1 MKYRWD
7 RKYLQWGVTAF
18 CVIACSIIFYS
29 VINQWSAV
37 HRVIDRINDL
47 LSPMIIGLIIAYILN
62 PVLSFAE
69 NKLMIPLGKRIY
81 PRDDK
86 KARVFARSTGVALVV
101 LLVLILFA
109 LIIVCVVPQL
119 YFSVQ
124 RLVHKMQDYYN
135 ITLSWIYGFL
145 NQSAG
150 TETLFSSV
158 LLRAKDYFINWVNTG
173 LLPRLQ
179 EIVIGVSSGV
189 LVLIRSIFDFF
200 VGLVLSI
207 YVMYRKE
214 EFVAKFKKLA
224 YSLMSKRVTDSLIRA
239 VGHVHKTFGQYIVGK
254 IINSVLMSL
263 ICAVFMVAFRM
274 PYAALISVI
283 IGVTDMIPFFGPYI
297 GSIPCIMLVLL
308 EDPFKCA
315 IFTVFVL
322 ILHAFNGNIMEP
334 KIIGTSTGMSGFWVL
349 SSILFFGGLFGVLG
363 MLCGVPVFA
372 VIYSGIGTWSRHRLK
387 EKNLPTDTAD
397 FEKQG
402 PISIKGKEE

>member
-7 RKYLQWGVTAF
+7 KKYLQWGVTAF

-29 VINQWSAV
+29 VINHWSAV
-37 HRVIDRINDL
+37 HRVINRINDL
-47 LSPMIIGLIIAYILN
+47 LSPMVISLIIAYILN
-62 PVLSFAE
+62 PVLTFMESSLLLPMAR
-69 NKLMIPLGKRIY
+69 KVY
-81 PRDDK
+81 PKDEG
-86 KARVFARSTGVALVV
+86 KARVFARAAGVALVV
-101 LLVLILFA
+101 VFVLILFA

-119 YFSVQ
+119 YLSVQ

-135 ITLSWIYGFL
+135 ITLSWVYGLL
-145 NQSAG
+145 NRSAG
-150 TETLFSSV
+150 TETIFSSV
-158 LLRAKDYFINWVNTG
+158 LLKAKDYFINWVNTG
-173 LLPRLQ
+173 LLPKLQ

-189 LVLIRSIFDFF
+189 LGVIKAIFDFF

-214 EFVAKFKKLA
+214 EFMAKAKKLA
-224 YSLMSKRVTDSLIRA
+224 YSIMSKRATDSLIRA
-239 VGHVHKTFGQYIVGK
+239 VGHIHKTFGQFIVGK

-274 PYAALISVI
+274 PYAALVSVI

-322 ILHAFNGNIMEP
+322 ILHTFNGNIMEP

-387 EKNLPTDTAD
+387 EKNFPTETAR
-397 FEKQG
+397 FEEKG
-402 PISIKGKEE
+402 PISIRKEEE